1 MTCQKKKYAKDMN
14 NWFTEK
20 EIKIAV
26 SNKKML
32 LTGNKKKI
40 KLKLH

>member
-1 MTCQKKKYAKDMN
+1 MN